1 MAENWRRAEGSPPYP
16 YWRDAATGETQK
28 FFYFWHCCM
37 EKGNREGNGAE
48 AGEHR

>member
-1 MAENWRRAEGSPPYP
+1 MAAGWGQPALPILERCRNG
-16 YWRDAATGETQK
+16 RDAK

-48 AGEHR
+48 AGGHR